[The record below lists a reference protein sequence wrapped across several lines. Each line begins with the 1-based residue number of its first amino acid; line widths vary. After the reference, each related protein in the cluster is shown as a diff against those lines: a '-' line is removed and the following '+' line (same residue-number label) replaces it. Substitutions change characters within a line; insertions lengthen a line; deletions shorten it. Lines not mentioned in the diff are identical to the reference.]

1 MSGLINASRG
11 EAVLHIDG
19 RPLILCL
26 TMGALARLETAF
38 DVKSLEALEARL
50 ANLSGQ
56 DILIIISA
64 LLCGE
69 TLSPA
74 ELAKAQIHPAEAA
87 EAITKAFERA
97 GP

>member
-1 MSGLINASRG
+1 MSGLRNPARG

-26 TMGALARLETAF
+26 TMGALARLEAAF
-38 DVKSLEALEARL
+38 EISSLEALEARL
-50 ANLSGQ
+50 ANLSGR
-56 DILIIISA
+56 DVLVIISA

-69 TLSPA
+69 TLSPD

-87 EAITKAFERA
+87 EAITKAFEGA